1 MEQVLNKKAFELS
14 KIGELIQI
22 ILIIL
27 GALLV
32 PAFVPQLLIAIFGKT
47 SWIASNSQIIV
58 GSIVNTALIIAGLNL
73 KGWKK
78 LVLVA
83 TLPSLSAIGSGYIF
97 GSLTKV
103 TIFMIPGIW
112 LGNFS
117 LMILMKYLYA
127 NKKINYALS
136 AIISIIVKVA
146 FIFGV
151 LNIWMVASVLP
162 NKGMVADTLRNS
174 MGLTQAITATI
185 GAVISILII
194 KLGFKETKN
203 FLLINSDLKKS

>member
-14 KIGELIQI
+14 KIGELLQI

-32 PAFVPQLLIAIFGKT
+32 PAFVPQVLIAIFGKT
-47 SWIASNSQIIV
+47 SWIANNSQIIV

-78 LVLVA
+78 LVLAA

-97 GSLTKV
+97 GNLTKV

-146 FIFGV
+146 FIFGT
-151 LNIWMVASVLP
+151 LNIWMATSILP

-174 MGLTQAITATI
+174 MGLTQVITATI

-194 KLGFKETKN
+194 KLGFKR
-203 FLLINSDLKKS
+203 KK

>member
-1 MEQVLNKKAFELS
+1 MEQILNKKVFELS

-47 SWIASNSQIIV
+47 SWIANNSQIIV

-78 LVLVA
+78 LILVA

-103 TIFMIPGIW
+103 TILMIPGIW

-136 AIISIIVKVA
+136 TIISIIVKVA
-146 FIFGV
+146 FIFGT
-151 LNIWMVASVLP
+151 LNIWMAISVLP

-174 MGLTQAITATI
+174 MGLTQVITATI

-194 KLGFKETKN
+194 KLGFKSKM
-203 FLLINSDLKKS
+203 

>member
-1 MEQVLNKKAFELS
+1 MDQILNKKAFELS

-32 PAFVPQLLIAIFGKT
+32 PAFVPKVLIAIFGKT
-47 SWIASNSQIIV
+47 SWIANNSQIIV

-97 GSLTKV
+97 GNLTKV

-146 FIFGV
+146 FIFGT
-151 LNIWMVASVLP
+151 LNIWMIASVLP

-174 MGLTQAITATI
+174 MGLTQVITATI
-185 GAVISILII
+185 GAVVSILII
-194 KLGFKETKN
+194 KLGFKRKM
-203 FLLINSDLKKS
+203 